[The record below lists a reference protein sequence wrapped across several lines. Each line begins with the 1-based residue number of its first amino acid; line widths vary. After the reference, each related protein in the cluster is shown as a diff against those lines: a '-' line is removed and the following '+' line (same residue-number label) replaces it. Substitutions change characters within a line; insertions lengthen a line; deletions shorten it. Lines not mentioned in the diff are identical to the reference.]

1 MKKIPLYLQILLFF
15 LFIFLA
21 ATLVRGDST
30 FDFSEIIAFVIL
42 IISVF
47 SFGLF
52 MVFSME
58 NRRDRMI
65 SIKKSLRDQDA
76 KLFNL
81 YQLSKYFNSGII
93 NSMRNHID
101 QYLIAQ
107 IDWNL
112 NDIGRSSKNLALVFD
127 FVQKIKTKNTEQEM
141 AKEKMIDNLQEIS
154 SLLKE
159 VSFQVKNKMSGYEW
173 ASLLVLFC
181 VILFVVFHENI
192 GSFISILVVS
202 VISSALVLS
211 LLILRRLD
219 TLQWQEQKWI
229 WEPLAELFQD
239 LDLVPYFPN
248 VLFSENRV
256 NIKKIENLKEA
267 RVAHYKYPYPNL
279 KGKKIK
285 TVHL

>member
-1 MKKIPLYLQILLFF
+1 MKKIPLYFQVLFF
-15 LFIFLA
+15 SLFIFLA

-30 FDFSEIIAFVIL
+30 FEFSEIIAFVIL

-58 NRRDRMI
+58 NRRDRMV

-81 YQLSKYFNSGII
+81 YQLSKYFNSAIV
-93 NSMRNHID
+93 NSMRSHID

-112 NDIGRSSKNLALVFD
+112 NDIGRSSKNLALIFD

-239 LDLVPYFPN
+239 MDLIPYFPN

-256 NIKKIENLKEA
+256 DIKKIENLKEA
-267 RVAHYKYPYPNL
+267 RVAHYKYPYPNFQ
-279 KGKKIK
+279 GKKIK
-285 TVHL
+285 KVYL

>member
-21 ATLVRGDST
+21 ATIVRGDST

-81 YQLSKYFNSGII
+81 YQLSKYFNSGIV

-141 AKEKMIDNLQEIS
+141 AKEKMIDNLQKIS

-173 ASLLVLFC
+173 ASLLILFL

-229 WEPLAELFQD
+229 WEPLVELFQD
-239 LDLVPYFPN
+239 LDLIPYFPN

-256 NIKKIENLKEA
+256 DIKKIENLKKA

-279 KGKKIK
+279 QGKKIK